1 MEELSQNKI
10 WKLYRSLS
18 PELREMMSSEDTA
31 ETIDNICRLHEYD
44 DIKDIIQVITNVF
57 LGLLPPDLFLDTLI
71 EDLNIEKGVAQKI
84 SMEIEHYIFNPVKSE
99 LNKLYKIESVPEEV
113 QQKNLDSYRET
124 LK

>member
-1 MEELSQNKI
+1 MEKLSQNKI

-18 PELREMMSSEDTA
+18 AELREMMSSEDTA
-31 ETIDNICRLHEYD
+31 KTIDNICRLHEYY
-44 DIKDIIQVITNVF
+44 DIKDIVQVITNVF

-99 LNKLYKIESVPEEV
+99 LNKLYKTESAPEEI
-113 QQKNLDSYRET
+113 QQESPDSYRET
-124 LK
+124 LE